1 MTELQWGKGVC
12 AVPSLEPQI
21 PLLHSLWQ
29 SLGLGD
35 REFMAK
41 KLTSPIL
48 LPWVKLVYFNS
59 FIKAFPL
66 QYRMKKVLHK

>member
-1 MTELQWGKGVC
+1 MSELQWSKGIRG
-12 AVPSLEPQI
+12 VPSLEPQI

-41 KLTSPIL
+41 KLTSPTL

-59 FIKAFPL
+59 FIEAFPL
-66 QYRMKKVLHK
+66 Q

>member
-1 MTELQWGKGVC
+1 MAELQQSQGIRGV
-12 AVPSLEPQI
+12 PLLGPQI

-35 REFMAK
+35 WEFMAK
-41 KLTSPIL
+41 KLTSPTL

-59 FIKAFPL
+59 FIKVFPL
-66 QYRMKKVLHK
+66 Q

>member
-1 MTELQWGKGVC
+1 MTI
-12 AVPSLEPQI
+12 AVDQTDPWCNLAGASVATSRIRLV
-21 PLLHSLWQ
+21 HSLWQ

-41 KLTSPIL
+41 KLTSSTFL
-48 LPWVKLVYFNS
+48 LWVKLVYFNS

-66 QYRMKKVLHK
+66 Q